1 MKVKRKLLTA
11 LLALGV
17 AGFSAAGSL
26 ALSVPARAADPSEGI
41 NVYGLTDLNGEKYT
55 ETAWKQGNGNWMGGN
70 FKDEDK
76 FDAAF
81 KTHVLIDSPESSET
95 KSVLSFGIFMN
106 DTGAFYSDGG
116 KNGYLLTF
124 DQNYGLAISKNV
136 TSGLLSTIGWSGTN
150 ALDVMFWDEDSKK
163 AVLDLD
169 GKGEEWTFDFYGEES
184 YASALDY
191 DLYGEIYSP
200 DGFDLEFGTKEIE
213 DGTKAYIYVKIN
225 EKLVLESNYTGEYNN
240 ENYTPLNNYAD
251 MKPAGTAVG
260 VLSTERV
267 VNVDDDGKLS
277 YSYPNKNVRLADS
290 DYWKETIASVK
301 SYGIQDLMGT
311 HVVDPQ
317 ERMNTSFNYLASFDD
332 EENFDGA
339 LKTHV
344 VIDANGSSVLSLG
357 IFMSKTENFYWDPA
371 TENNGYMLTFDEKYG
386 IGIGRHTSSGFKGL
400 IGWGGTNSLDVM
412 FWDQA
417 AKDAA
422 WAAASPNEDADIN
435 HYGMESFAADLDW
448 DLKSAIYDENGFD
461 LEFGTVEVNGGDR
474 AYIYVKINGQTV
486 LNAFFHHNFDEGG
499 QDYTNG
505 QQPKG
510 KASAVMSTGYSR
522 LYDCDTWNEWQSA
535 ASEECTIV
543 DLAELSGSIFKP
555 HYSGKLGDL
564 PSNQNA
570 GVKMHVTMNLE
581 KYDVYKVGIFMTNTG
596 DWYNST
602 VESMGT
608 MNGFFLTIDA
618 LDGYKDPALGLD
630 RTMVPGMAIA
640 TDGNNGSNSDNPLA
654 RLSWATH
661 SDLYAEIMSEDGFDL
676 EFGAVNYGSEGERT
690 HTLVYASVNGEVVLK
705 GYYTEDLPTGK
716 SVAVGGKGSSF
727 HDAWGITSRTECDIR
742 STKEDVV
749 FTTAADED
757 MTFVDWYEATGRA
770 EIDFNTGDGVTNAY
784 TPVGDLK
791 KNNNVA
797 LRLYAYVDPNL
808 QQAIQL
814 YFFLGKPN
822 NNHVWDEDKF
832 DETTGYQIEIGVSG
846 KLTGTPVDP
855 ANPDGDKYPQGK
867 TMMYR
872 LGDWS
877 SDGPLYDVMTPREEP
892 YLIEMGIRD
901 AFLNGEKV
909 GAYVYL
915 KIDGEEVLGLLDD
928 HVNPFNGTNVIG
940 MRTKDPVGSVVFTTT
955 RTRLNIVND
964 TEHVNLP
971 AQSQVVLN
979 EGATEYEL
987 LIPVEAGYVLTSVTW
1002 NGTVYGADKLT
1013 ETVGGYKLT
1022 VPVDTTKP
1030 TMQGEF
1036 SATTEEKTVGLV
1048 LPSGDGATYEAV
1060 GATDGKIPY
1069 RGSVT
1074 VIITPAAGKKLV
1086 SVKVGETDMTDS
1098 LTLEGGKYT
1107 LVLDGVTADVELS
1120 AEFEDETYTVTAN
1133 AASGGTIEL
1142 SADTVSAGGSITVT
1156 VKPDEGYVL
1165 KSLTVNGQAVA
1176 VKADGTYVIENIF
1189 ADQTVAAEFE
1199 KKQDTSVPTDSG
1211 SETDSASGTKAG
1223 CGSAISGV
1231 LGMGAIVLSVG
1242 ACLLTLRVRKRK

>member
-1 MKVKRKLLTA
+1 
-11 LLALGV
+11 
-17 AGFSAAGSL
+17 
-26 ALSVPARAADPSEGI
+26 
-41 NVYGLTDLNGEKYT
+41 
-55 ETAWKQGNGNWMGGN
+55 
-70 FKDEDK
+70 
-76 FDAAF
+76 
-81 KTHVLIDSPESSET
+81 
-95 KSVLSFGIFMN
+95 
-106 DTGAFYSDGG
+106 
-116 KNGYLLTF
+116 
-124 DQNYGLAISKNV
+124 
-136 TSGLLSTIGWSGTN
+136 
-150 ALDVMFWDEDSKK
+150 
-163 AVLDLD
+163 
-169 GKGEEWTFDFYGEES
+169 
-184 YASALDY
+184 
-191 DLYGEIYSP
+191 
-200 DGFDLEFGTKEIE
+200 
-213 DGTKAYIYVKIN
+213 
-225 EKLVLESNYTGEYNN
+225 
-240 ENYTPLNNYAD
+240 
-251 MKPAGTAVG
+251 
-260 VLSTERV
+260 
-267 VNVDDDGKLS
+267 
-277 YSYPNKNVRLADS
+277 
-290 DYWKETIASVK
+290 
-301 SYGIQDLMGT
+301 
-311 HVVDPQ
+311 
-317 ERMNTSFNYLASFDD
+317 
-332 EENFDGA
+332 
-339 LKTHV
+339 
-344 VIDANGSSVLSLG
+344 
-357 IFMSKTENFYWDPA
+357 
-371 TENNGYMLTFDEKYG
+371 
-386 IGIGRHTSSGFKGL
+386 
-400 IGWGGTNSLDVM
+400 
-412 FWDQA
+412 
-417 AKDAA
+417 
-422 WAAASPNEDADIN
+422 
-435 HYGMESFAADLDW
+435 
-448 DLKSAIYDENGFD
+448 
-461 LEFGTVEVNGGDR
+461 
-474 AYIYVKINGQTV
+474 
-486 LNAFFHHNFDEGG
+486 
-499 QDYTNG
+499 
-505 QQPKG
+505 
-510 KASAVMSTGYSR
+510 
-522 LYDCDTWNEWQSA
+522 
-535 ASEECTIV
+535 
-543 DLAELSGSIFKP
+543 
-555 HYSGKLGDL
+555 
-564 PSNQNA
+564 
-570 GVKMHVTMNLE
+570 
-581 KYDVYKVGIFMTNTG
+581 
-596 DWYNST
+596 
-602 VESMGT
+602 
-608 MNGFFLTIDA
+608 
-618 LDGYKDPALGLD
+618 
-630 RTMVPGMAIA
+630 
-640 TDGNNGSNSDNPLA
+640 
-654 RLSWATH
+654 
-661 SDLYAEIMSEDGFDL
+661 
-676 EFGAVNYGSEGERT
+676 
-690 HTLVYASVNGEVVLK
+690 
-705 GYYTEDLPTGK
+705 
-716 SVAVGGKGSSF
+716 
-727 HDAWGITSRTECDIR
+727 
-742 STKEDVV
+742 
-749 FTTAADED
+749 

-797 LRLYAYVDPNL
+797 MRLYAYVDPNL

-915 KIDGEEVLGLLDD
+915 KIDGEDVLGLLDD

-1002 NGTVYGADKLT
+1002 NGAVYGADKLT